1 MNFFSS
7 IVIRVLDIMLSTI
20 FLIFL
25 SPVIIGISLCIL
37 FKNGRPI
44 LFIQPRV
51 GKNCKSFK
59 ILKFRTMHHTSGI
72 FNPASIG
79 ASGDIDD
86 RAKYI
91 TTSLNDTRIT
101 NIGRLLRRS
110 HLDELPQMIN
120 VLKGEMSMVGPRP
133 DALVQRFDYDQVFWE
148 LRHKERPGITGLA
161 QLVQVESLQHRLE
174 LDLECIDNSS
184 VSTYIK
190 ILYRTVYKVFK
201 LSSI

>member
-1 MNFFSS
+1 
-7 IVIRVLDIMLSTI
+7 
-20 FLIFL
+20 
-25 SPVIIGISLCIL
+25 
-37 FKNGRPI
+37 
-44 LFIQPRV
+44 
-51 GKNCKSFK
+51 
-59 ILKFRTMHHTSGI
+59 MHHTSGTS
-72 FNPASIG
+72 NPASIG
-79 ASGDIDD
+79 ASGDIAD
-86 RAKYI
+86 REKYI

-120 VLKGEMSMVGPRP
+120 VLKGDMSMVGPRP

-161 QLVQVESLQHRLE
+161 QLVKVKSLQHRLE
-174 LDLECIDNSS
+174 LDLECIHNSS

-190 ILYRTVYKVFK
+190 ILFRTVYKVFK